1 VQPELKGCPIVLS
14 APAFSSG
21 RSTGDHVRHCSRAA
35 VAAGVRPGMPLAE
48 AQALLGAGTAS
59 HIAPHDP
66 QADRKLLQLLAGWC
80 ARYSPLVGLEQSD
93 EPSTLF
99 FDLTGCSHLFG
110 GEEEMAT
117 QVARDF
123 EHVGYFVRVAIAD
136 TIGAAWATVRHRS
149 RHAPRADGWHDLS
162 FYEGRGL
169 RDMKEPSRNDECLSS
184 ATPFAKAQGVPPG
197 AGMQSMPAT
206 IIPPGRQSALLRDLP
221 VAALRL
227 SADVVETLH
236 ELGIGQIGQLQ
247 GLPRSTLPAR
257 FGPSVLERLD
267 QALGLTQELI
277 VPVPPCEPIAADWS
291 FEDPTADR
299 RALEAVLHRLI
310 GEITETL
317 ASRQEGAQRL
327 ECRLFCAGKEPVH
340 LEIGTLQPTAVAAH
354 LCELIHLQLERA
366 TLAGEV
372 LAVHVEVAASGPLGT
387 KQEELFDAGIHR
399 NGQRHLAVLLDRLSS
414 RLGEKAVLRPYMH
427 PDPQPEYTSLLVTAL
442 AGGGILN
449 CKLKI
454 EKCKLEEAE
463 SIHSKNL
470 KFSIFNFQFSI
481 PPSGQVESMPDYR
494 LINAPAA
501 RPLCLKPRPIPVEV
515 ISVVPDGPPVRFRW
529 QGGEHVIENC
539 WGPER
544 IETGWWRGPHVKRDY
559 YRVETAVGQRFWLF
573 RHNDTGKWFL
583 HGTFE

>member
-1 VQPELKGCPIVLS
+1 
-14 APAFSSG
+14 
-21 RSTGDHVRHCSRAA
+21 
-35 VAAGVRPGMPLAE
+35 MPLAE
-48 AQALLGAGTAS
+48 AQALLGAGTAP

-80 ARYSPLVGLEQSD
+80 ARYSPLMGLEQSE
-93 EPSTLF
+93 EPSALF

-110 GEEEMAT
+110 GEEEMAA

-123 EHVGYFVRVAIAD
+123 QHAGYFVRIAVAD
-136 TIGAAWATVRHRS
+136 TIGAAWAAVRYSS
-149 RHAPRADGWHDLS
+149 RHAPHADGTRS
-162 FYEGRGL
+162 
-169 RDMKEPSRNDECLSS
+169 
-184 ATPFAKAQGVPPG
+184 V
-197 AGMQSMPAT
+197 PAT
-206 IIPPGRQSALLRDLP
+206 IIPPCRQAALLRDLP

-236 ELGIGQIGQLQ
+236 ELGIRQIGQLQ
-247 GLPRSTLPAR
+247 GLPRNTLPAR

-277 VPVPPCEPIAADWS
+277 VPIPPCEPIAADWS
-291 FEDPTADR
+291 FEEPTADR

-340 LEIGTLQPTAVAAH
+340 LAIGTLQPTAVAEH
-354 LCELIHLQLERA
+354 LCELIHLQLER
-366 TLAGEV
+366 TKLAGEV
-372 LAVHVEVAASGPLGT
+372 LAVHVEVTASGPLGT
-387 KQEELFDAGIHR
+387 QQEELFDAGIHR
-399 NGQRHLAVLLDRLSS
+399 DGQRHLAVLLDRLSS
-414 RLGEKAVLRPYMH
+414 RLGEKAVLRPYVH
-427 PDPQPEYTSLLVTAL
+427 PDPQPEYASRLVAAL
-442 AGGGILN
+442 SSGAIPREARGSSRKRGKKAAAGVGSGGVEEWGSDGAGEEILN
-449 CKLKI
+449 CKLK
-454 EKCKLEEAE
+454 EAA
-463 SIHSKNL
+463 SVHSENL

-481 PPSGQVESMPDYR
+481 SPSTKDESIPDYR

-501 RPLCLKPRPIPVEV
+501 RPLCLKPRPIPIEV
-515 ISVVPDGPPVRFRW
+515 ISIVPDGPPVRFRW

-544 IETGWWRGPHVKRDY
+544 IETGWWRGPHVERDY
-559 YRVETAVGQRFWLF
+559 YRVETATGQRFWLF
-573 RHNDTGKWFL
+573 RHNDTRKWFL